1 MVNKQMPDNPVDLKN
16 IDRLIHEPTRLMIMA
31 QLYVVESAD
40 FLFLQN
46 QLQMTPGNLSSH
58 LSKLEDAGYVEI
70 VKEFIERKPHTA
82 LKLTQK
88 GKNAFKEYKQNLKQV
103 FNDLSK

>member
-1 MVNKQMPDNPVDLKN
+1 
-16 IDRLIHEPTRLMIMA
+16 MIMT

-46 QLQMTPGNLSSH
+46 QLQITPGNLSSH
-58 LSKLEDAGYVEI
+58 LTKLEEAGYLEI

-82 LKLTQK
+82 LKLTKK
-88 GKNAFKEYKQNLKQV
+88 GRNAFKEYQKNLKEV
-103 FNDLSK
+103 FSDLAKEQRVKK

>member
-1 MVNKQMPDNPVDLKN
+1 MPKNPSNLKN
-16 IDRLIHEPTRLMIMA
+16 LDRLIHEPTRLMLMT

-46 QLQMTPGNLSSH
+46 QLQLTPGNLSAH
-58 LSKLEDAGYVEI
+58 LSKLETAGYVEI

-82 LKLTQK
+82 LKLTKK
-88 GKNAFKEYKQNLKQV
+88 GRNAFKEYQKNLKQV
-103 FNDLSK
+103 FSDLPKK